1 MNTVLEKLTICSR
14 HLEATGQVLPAT
26 YEYLKQ
32 YERILAVKEL
42 DTVKKILKT
51 GLDLQDLSNKI
62 DAIKACCVGD
72 GCGLKTGAYVDDLIA
87 AFFKKHLVSYQEY
100 HKGEADLKIC
110 DVPLSLK
117 TCTNDKG
124 TQFALNWSKN
134 KTESD
139 PSSNFDTHIMII
151 VSRGGQ
157 WWKQKEGLNEYIKP
171 GIYLVD
177 RHYCKDNID
186 LKSNNKSDTLIS
198 KKDVYQM
205 ITNSQHYVEI
215 PTPQEIRPSFD
226 ILKAF

>member
-1 MNTVLEKLTICSR
+1 MNTVLEKLAMCSR
-14 HLEATGQVLPAT
+14 HLEATGQVLPET
-26 YEYLKQ
+26 YEHLKQ
-32 YERILAVKEL
+32 YERLLAAKEL
-42 DTVKKILKT
+42 DTVKNILKN

-72 GCGLKTGAYVDDLIA
+72 GCGLKTGTYVDDLIT

-117 TCTNDKG
+117 TCTSDKG

-151 VSRGGQ
+151 VSRGGH

-177 RHYCKDNID
+177 RYYCKDNID
-186 LKSNNKSDTLIS
+186 LKSNNKTDKLIS
-198 KKDVYQM
+198 KKEVYQM
-205 ITNSQHYVEI
+205 IVNSQHYVEI
-215 PTPQEIRPSFD
+215 PAPQENRPSFD